1 MDFMPKHSDNTVVED
16 GFEVIGVNPIPKNE
30 RNMSPWKFFI
40 FWAMAS
46 GAALVPIAGKE
57 LYNMGLIYAIIAIVI
72 ALLIGLIPAGL
83 ISDMGRQIPVPS
95 LVVARKTYGYMT
107 SGAYSLIF
115 TFLNLGYFGLNDSV
129 GAVILSSLTH
139 SPILYWYII
148 MGAIQILLVLL
159 GAKWLEYFFRYTAP
173 LLVISFGILT
183 YFLFTTYT
191 INVSNLLN
199 PIGKYTWGGALDFL
213 LGFSILAW
221 TYKISTQSRFG
232 RPFSGKENKKTRAGY
247 FVASPL
253 GIMLPVLLMGIVG
266 FFGNSLNPG
275 SGWNIAVLSFPG
287 VSGIDRIIIIIAAI
301 LLALSLI
308 HPNAMNLY
316 PATADLLT
324 SIQPLFGKSVHE
336 KWAQPVATLL
346 LGIGGIILAIEGILA
361 RISGF
366 IDILEAIIFPFTFI
380 LIFDWFKNLRHT
392 TRIGDYYKIPRNIK
406 NNIKFG
412 ALIPAFIGTVIAIF
426 GIGPYD
432 YIFAYFPKALF
443 GSFIGLLLYI
453 VIYYIRPERVQLSEK
468 QNDYDRF
475 NMEAEDSQ

>member
-1 MDFMPKHSDNTVVED
+1 MPKHSDNTVVED
-16 GFEVIGVNPIPKNE
+16 GFEVIGVNPIPKMREICHRGN
-30 RNMSPWKFFI
+30 FFI
-40 FWAMAS
+40 FWAMVS

-232 RPFSGKENKKTRAGY
+232 RPFSGKENKNKGWI
-247 FVASPL
+247 FCCEP
-253 GIMLPVLLMGIVG
+253 P
-266 FFGNSLNPG
+266 GN
-275 SGWNIAVLSFPG
+275 
-287 VSGIDRIIIIIAAI
+287 
-301 LLALSLI
+301 
-308 HPNAMNLY
+308 Y
-316 PATADLLT
+316 ATCFAD
-324 SIQPLFGKSVHE
+324 GHC
-336 KWAQPVATLL
+336 W
-346 LGIGGIILAIEGILA
+346 
-361 RISGF
+361 
-366 IDILEAIIFPFTFI
+366 IF
-380 LIFDWFKNLRHT
+380 W
-392 TRIGDYYKIPRNIK
+392 
-406 NNIKFG
+406 
-412 ALIPAFIGTVIAIF
+412 
-426 GIGPYD
+426 
-432 YIFAYFPKALF
+432 
-443 GSFIGLLLYI
+443 
-453 VIYYIRPERVQLSEK
+453 Q
-468 QNDYDRF
+468 
-475 NMEAEDSQ
+475 